1 MQRKRILGWSGSA
14 LRGLVIAGAVAF
26 ALPAWASGDS
36 KSTTAA
42 PAAAPAAPAGPT
54 AAQVA
59 EQQKRIAADKAFV
72 AAHPEAGEVRAE
84 VLDQLRLLPI
94 LQVGELPIGAAE
106 PHHLPLDVAGDGYRL
121 TLPDLSVDLGGD
133 RLVLGTVTA
142 EFAATGPHRMDV
154 ELAVPEKLVVLDAS
168 GQAAFEVAIGSQRI
182 AGTWDRRVGNFI
194 ALDGELAAL
203 TGGVPGQPMVEIGAI
218 RAVTTS
224 EDLSDD
230 VMNLEAT
237 MEIEAINAVGFFT
250 LARIKLAGDVENLD
264 IPAYVAFRK
273 LAEDHEFL
281 AKLERLERM
290 DLPEVQAM
298 LGPRLQPLRRVYDA
312 AGASYRFEGLKIA
325 DENFFAGPAA
335 GGAIEAIEVAISL
348 DGVESDEAKGT
359 LSFAI
364 DQLQVPPGQL
374 PPPVEKLLPNR
385 AGFTLALE
393 RLPLGELWDVGI
405 DFLTKGPSQED
416 PAAAIG
422 GLRAVYPLMRNQ
434 SALALSDFAI
444 EGPAAGLT
452 ADGEARI
459 DPASPLLTT
468 GDGAIVIRNFD
479 EIVAV
484 AKQMGAPPDFDAM
497 VALVTAFGER
507 MEETGGYR
515 FRLEVTAEGKITVN
529 DKPVDPL
536 LQAIGMR

>member
-1 MQRKRILGWSGSA
+1 M
-14 LRGLVIAGAVAF
+14 
-26 ALPAWASGDS
+26 
-36 KSTTAA
+36 
-42 PAAAPAAPAGPT
+42 
-54 AAQVA
+54 
-59 EQQKRIAADKAFV
+59 
-72 AAHPEAGEVRAE
+72 
-84 VLDQLRLLPI
+84 
-94 LQVGELPIGAAE
+94 VG
-106 PHHLPLDVAGDGYRL
+106 
-121 TLPDLSVDLGGD
+121 
-133 RLVLGTVTA
+133 
-142 EFAATGPHRMDV
+142 
-154 ELAVPEKLVVLDAS
+154 
-168 GQAAFEVAIGSQRI
+168 
-182 AGTWDRRVGNFI
+182 
-194 ALDGELAAL
+194 
-203 TGGVPGQPMVEIGAI
+203 IGAI

-224 EDLSDD
+224 KDLSDD
-230 VMNLEAT
+230 VMNLETT

-250 LARIKLAGDVENLD
+250 LARIELAGDVENLD

-290 DLPEVQAM
+290 DLHEVQAM

-312 AGASYRFEGLKIA
+312 ARASYRLEGLKIA

-335 GGAIEAIEVAISL
+335 GGGIEAIEVAISL
-348 DGVESDEAKGT
+348 DDVESDEAKGT

-364 DQLQVPPGQL
+364 DKLQVPSGQL

-416 PAAAIG
+416 PAATIG

-444 EGPAAGLT
+444 EGPAVGVT

-468 GDGAIVIRNFD
+468 GGGAIVIRNFD

-484 AKQMGAPPDFDAM
+484 AKQMGAPSDFGAM
-497 VALVTAFGER
+497 VALVIAFGER

-515 FRLEVTAEGKITVN
+515 FRLAVTEDGKITVN
-529 DKPVDPL
+529 DKPVDPQPAVL
-536 LQAIGMR
+536 ILALSGDFILYTGRCF